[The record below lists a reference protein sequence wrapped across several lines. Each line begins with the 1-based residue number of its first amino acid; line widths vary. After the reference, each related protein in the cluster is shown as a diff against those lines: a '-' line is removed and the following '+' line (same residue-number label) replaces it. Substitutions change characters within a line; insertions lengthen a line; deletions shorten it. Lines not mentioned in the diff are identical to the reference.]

1 MDTPTMRPGRG
12 SARKTRDSGSDDTL
26 LTEKRAARVLR
37 VSPRT
42 LQGWRHRGTGPPYVK
57 LGTAVRYRRG
67 DLKRY
72 ILDSLRGAHRRG

>member
-1 MDTPTMRPGRG
+1 MRPGRG
-12 SARKTRDSGSDDTL
+12 SARKPRDFESDDAL
-26 LTEKRAARVLR
+26 LTENQAARILR

-42 LQGWRHRGTGPPYVK
+42 LQGWRHRGTGPAYVK

-67 DLKRY
+67 DLKRH